1 MTEIQD
7 LAQDAQLGEHE
18 GRLDQL
24 EDRLSTTFPTPNT
37 QAGAAQRFRFEVPTP
52 STVFTLGARGSATS
66 DGQAI
71 GPGGVAFRTV
81 ENFAAEIRRD
91 AILDVAGV
99 MTFHADAG
107 ARLLTLAD
115 LGVSG
120 DTGVRV
126 GTQTGDVELTAG
138 HVGHPDPSFTVVPSM
153 DVPEAAEVDTAGPR
167 SATESSRGVW
177 DAVWTGIKVAD
188 TAQSVVEWFTS
199 FVDPPVG
206 YSPPSIEP
214 HAATVIQ
221 RVLGALAVFRGTV
234 VPLVEAAVSA
244 AEAAQGGGESSEP
257 KVHIHGAGGVEVS
270 SPEKV
275 RMFGV
280 GSAKVESPSSAG
292 VRGGLSAK
300 VESPVKAKV
309 YGGLMAALKSE
320 VVAKV
325 SARFAL
331 LSGEYAE
338 VKGKEAAAV
347 SSNKD
352 TTIAGGQNV
361 VIDSRCVAVGGT
373 YVHASS
379 HVETKVSSSQRVKI
393 EGGRQVETKVE
404 SAKVTVDPG
413 GVRVE
418 HQGAKIDVND
428 DGGIRIDPGGGMHLR
443 IDRTGMRSR
452 LLRFTRGEMTLRGQV
467 NLG

>member
-1 MTEIQD
+1 MNMRD
-7 LAQDAQLGEHE
+7 DAQDQELGEHE
-18 GRLDQL
+18 SRLDEL
-24 EDRLSTTFPTPNT
+24 EDRLSATFPAPDT

-52 STVFTLGARGSATS
+52 STVFTLGARGSSTS

-81 ENFAAEIRRD
+81 ESLAAEIRLN

-99 MTFHADAG
+99 TTFHSDGG

-115 LGVSG
+115 LGLSG

-153 DVPEAAEVDTAGPR
+153 DVPPPAEVDTAGPR

-188 TAQSVVEWFTS
+188 TAQSVYEWFTS

-214 HAATVIQ
+214 HAARVIQ
-221 RVLGALAVFRGTV
+221 GALVALSVFRGMV
-234 VPLVEAAVSA
+234 VPAIEAAVSA
-244 AEAAQGGGESSEP
+244 AEAAQGGESSEP
-257 KVHIHGAGGVEVS
+257 MVRVHGAGGVEVS

-275 RMFGV
+275 RLFGI
-280 GSAKVESPSSAG
+280 GGAKLDSPSSAS
-292 VRGGLSAK
+292 VAGGLSAK
-300 VESPVKAKV
+300 LESPTKAQV

-379 HVETKVSSSQRVKI
+379 HVETKVSSSQSVKI
-393 EGGRQVETKVE
+393 EGGRQVESKVE
-404 SAKVTVDPG
+404 NAKVTVDPG
-413 GVRVE
+413 GVCIE
-418 HQGAKIDVND
+418 HLGAKIDVND

-452 LLRFTRGEMTLRGQV
+452 LLRFTRGEMTLRGRV